1 MPRPYPYLI
10 VLTEAGRERLT
21 PAADYSR
28 NGDTLTVTMPDRS
41 SFDIDLKNRRIDWS
55 GFVENFEKIEI
66 RAW

>member
-1 MPRPYPYLI
+1 MRPYPYLI

-21 PAADYSR
+21 PAADYAR

-41 SFDIDLKNRRIDWS
+41 SFDIDLKNRRIDWL
-55 GFVENFEKIEI
+55 GFVEHFEKIEI